1 VASNERER
9 WKRLRRRPTASGDL
23 FINRITLPTIFRG
36 CLFREQGRRSS
47 PTRQNQKI
55 YHGYCDS
62 LLATGCGEP
71 RTNLGCFQNQMEK
84 PSAMV
89 LLLYVMIMTVVDLLP
104 SPVSY
109 EACWFVRKYICC
121 KNYGSNRPLV
131 GINSP
136 CGIYF
141 CGQVFS
147 PPLRLHRL
155 YSNDELL

>member
-1 VASNERER
+1 MQKVVEEKTHQRRSINKSNC
-9 WKRLRRRPTASGDL
+9 LADYIPGLS
-23 FINRITLPTIFRG
+23 LPRA
-36 CLFREQGRRSS
+36 RSS
-47 PTRQNQKI
+47 PRRQKQNN
-55 YHGYCDS
+55 YHGHCDS
-62 LLATGCGEP
+62 PLATGFYEP
-71 RTNLGCFQNQMEK
+71 RKNLGWFLNQMEK
-84 PSAMV
+84 PYAMV